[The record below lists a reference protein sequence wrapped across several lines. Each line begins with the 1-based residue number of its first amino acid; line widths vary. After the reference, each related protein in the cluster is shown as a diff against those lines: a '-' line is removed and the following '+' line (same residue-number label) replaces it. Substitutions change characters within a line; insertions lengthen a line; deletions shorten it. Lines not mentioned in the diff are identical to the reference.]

1 MVCVHLGMDS
11 GYLGMDS
18 GYLEMDS
25 VYLEMTPAIW
35 RSTLT
40 SMVNWRWNTRCSDI
54 TYRCTEAIS
63 RCTETTSKFQRPS
76 PSI

>member
-1 MVCVHLGMDS
+1 MVCVHLGVDS

-25 VYLEMTPAIW
+25 VYLEMTPATW

-40 SMVNWRWNTRCSDI
+40 SLVNWR
-54 TYRCTEAIS
+54 
-63 RCTETTSKFQRPS
+63 
-76 PSI
+76 